1 MAGLSMKKGQLF
13 QVIGGAVV
21 LFLEN
26 DFTAPYYDYGCK
38 RDIGITFKEH
48 VESLVAENRLF
59 ESKNFCFF
67 YREKNLS
74 VILTGKF
81 YPKYMKSSHVMTWN

>member
-1 MAGLSMKKGQLF
+1 MAGLFMKKGQLF

-48 VESLVAENRLF
+48 VESLNAEDRLL
-59 ESKNFCFF
+59 
-67 YREKNLS
+67 NLRTFAS
-74 VILTGKF
+74 FIGRKTCPL
-81 YPKYMKSSHVMTWN
+81 H